1 MTDTLTLTVQITSI
15 VMIMSTV
22 SMLTNVLTVLINAV
36 PKQHVQILMVTTLA
50 NVISASKA
58 MGSSV

>member
-50 NVISASKA
+50 NVISVSKA

>member
-50 NVISASKA
+50 NVISVSKA
-58 MGSSV
+58 MGLSV